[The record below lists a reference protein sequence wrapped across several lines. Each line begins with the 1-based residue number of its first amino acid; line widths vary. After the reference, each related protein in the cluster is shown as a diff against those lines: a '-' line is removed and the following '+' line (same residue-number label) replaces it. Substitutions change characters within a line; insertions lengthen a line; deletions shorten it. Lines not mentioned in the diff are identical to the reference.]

1 MEVFGGGRFGLM
13 EVGTVSAFGK
23 GSLLINIFRGGC
35 TLLTPLMERRLPPL
49 MGLTEADFLREVDA
63 LKMPASV
70 ND

>member
-1 MEVFGGGRFGLM
+1 M

-35 TLLTPLMERRLPPL
+35 ALLTPLTERRLPPL